1 MRLYEII
8 ILALLLPPLFWTLFT
23 RQRPNWLAIFP
34 VAGALFTILHLFVEG
49 YRWQMVPA
57 YGLTAVFL
65 ILAPRWVS
73 GTQNGPRFGWLL
85 ALLGLLSWLIAAAL
99 PVAMPVPQL
108 PEPTGPYAIGT
119 FTTYL
124 VDESRP
130 EIYTEDPND
139 NREVMVQVWYPAAA
153 RTGEPARYLPDLDV
167 AGPVIAEQFGLPAF
181 LLGHINLTKLDVWQ
195 DAPAASDGAPF
206 PVIIF
211 SHGLS
216 GIRMQNTAMVRELV
230 SHGYIVGAVDHTY
243 ANALSV
249 FPDGRVFVYDPSR
262 IFPSGESNPT
272 EANPLVRQW
281 ADDMAFL
288 LDTMA
293 DWHAEEGNGL
303 NGRFD
308 FNHVGIFG
316 HSTGGGATVQF
327 CLQDERCQAGVG
339 LDSWVL
345 PVGEVVLTQKLDQP
359 FMFIGTPDWLG
370 ETNKSRGEAIFNG
383 LAQDSYNLILAD
395 TAHYDFTDLAL
406 LSPLTPQLG
415 LSGTIDSRYSAEI
428 QLEYLLAFFNRTLK
442 GEAAPL
448 LDAPSPYPELTIER
462 N

>member
-1 MRLYEII
+1 MRLYEIF
-8 ILALLLPPLFWTLFT
+8 ILGLLLPPLFWALFS
-23 RQRPNWLAIFP
+23 RQRPTWLTVFP
-34 VAGALFTILHLFVEG
+34 VAGALSTILHLFVEG

-73 GTQNGPRFGWLL
+73 GTQNGPRLGWLL
-85 ALLGLLSWLIAAAL
+85 ALLGLLTWLIAVAL

-108 PEPTGPYAIGT
+108 PGPTGPYAIGT
-119 FTTYL
+119 FTTQL
-124 VDESRP
+124 VDETRP

-139 NREVMVQVWYPAAA
+139 NREVMVQVWYPAAE
-153 RTGEPARYLPDLDV
+153 RTGEPAYYLPDLDV

-181 LLGHINLTKLDVWQ
+181 LLNHINLTELDVWQ
-195 DAPAASDGAPF
+195 GAPAANDGAPF

-243 ANALSV
+243 GNALSV
-249 FPDGRVFVYDPSR
+249 FPDGRVFIYDPTRLFTDGRST
-262 IFPSGESNPT
+262 PT

-293 DWHAEEGNGL
+293 GWNEEAGHEL

-327 CLQDERCQAGVG
+327 CLQDNRCQAGVG

-345 PVGEVVLTQKLDQP
+345 PVGEAVLTQELAQP
-359 FMFIGTPDWLG
+359 FMFIGTPEWLG
-370 ETNKSRGEAIFNG
+370 DENKRRGEAIFNG
-383 LAQDSYNLILAD
+383 LTQDSYNLTLAN

-415 LSGTIDSRYSAEI
+415 LSGTINSRYSVEI
-428 QLEYLLAFFNRTLK
+428 QSEYLLAFFNHTLK

-448 LDAPSPYPELTIER
+448 LTAPSPYPELTIGR

>member
-1 MRLYEII
+1 MRLYEIV
-8 ILALLLPPLFWTLFT
+8 ILSLLLPPLFWALFS

-34 VAGALFTILHLFVEG
+34 VAGTLFTILHLFVEG

-57 YGLTAVFL
+57 YCLTAVFL

-73 GTQNGPRFGWLL
+73 GTQNGPRLGWLL
-85 ALLGLLSWLIAAAL
+85 ALLGLLTWLIAVAL

-119 FTTYL
+119 FTTQL
-124 VDESRP
+124 VDETRP

-139 NREVMVQVWYPAAA
+139 NREVMVQVWYPAAD
-153 RTGEPARYLPDLDV
+153 RTGEPAYYLPDLDV

-181 LLGHINLTKLDVWQ
+181 LLNHINLTELDVWQ
-195 DAPAASDGAPF
+195 GAPAANDGAPF

-243 ANALSV
+243 GNALSV
-249 FPDGRVFVYDPSR
+249 FPDGRVFIYDPTRLFTDGRST
-262 IFPSGESNPT
+262 PA

-293 DWHAEEGNGL
+293 GWNAEEGQVL

-327 CLQDERCQAGVG
+327 CLQDNRCQAGVG

-345 PVGEVVLTQKLDQP
+345 PVGEAVLTQELAQP
-359 FMFIGTPDWLG
+359 FMFIGTPEWLG
-370 ETNKSRGEAIFNG
+370 ETNKTRGEAIFSN
-383 LAQDSYNLILAD
+383 LPQDSYNLTLAN

-415 LSGTIDSRYSAEI
+415 LSGTINSRYSVEI
-428 QLEYLLAFFNRTLK
+428 QSEYLLAFFNHTLK

>member
-1 MRLYEII
+1 MRLYEIL
-8 ILALLLPPLFWTLFT
+8 ILALLLPPLLWALFT

-49 YRWQMVPA
+49 YRWQMMPA
-57 YGLTAVFL
+57 YGLTVLCLVLAV
-65 ILAPRWVS
+65 RWVDK
-73 GTQNGPRFGWLL
+73 GHQAPRFGWLL
-85 ALLGLLSWLIAAAL
+85 ALLGLSTWLLAVAL

-108 PEPTGPYAIGT
+108 PDPTGPYAIGT

-130 EIYTEDPND
+130 EIYTADPND
-139 NREVMVQVWYPAAA
+139 NREVMVQIWYPAAS
-153 RTGEPARYLPDLDV
+153 RTGEPAKYLEDLDV

-181 LLGHINLTKLDVWQ
+181 LLSHVNLTELDVWK

-211 SHGLS
+211 SHGLT
-216 GIRMQNTAMVRELV
+216 GIRMQNTVMVRELV

-243 ANALSV
+243 GNALSV
-249 FPDGRVFVYDPSR
+249 FPDGRIFIYDPTRLFTDGRSS
-262 IFPSGESNPT
+262 PA

-281 ADDMAFL
+281 ADDIAFL

-293 DWHAEEGNGL
+293 GWNTEEGNVL
-303 NGRFD
+303 NGRYD

-316 HSTGGGATVQF
+316 HSTGGGATIQF
-327 CLQDERCQAGVG
+327 CLQDNRCQAGVG

-345 PVGEVVLTQKLDQP
+345 PVGDTVLDQGPEQP
-359 FMFIGTPDWLG
+359 FMFISSPEWLG
-370 ETNKSRGEAIFNG
+370 ETNKARGEAIFNG
-383 LAQDSYNLILAD
+383 LTQEGYELTLAN

-415 LSGTIDSRYSAEI
+415 LSGTINSRYSLEI
-428 QLEYLLAFFNRTLK
+428 QNEYLLAFFNRTLK

-448 LDAPSPYPELTIER
+448 LDGPSPYPELTIKR